1 MPVDRSIMLFN
12 GKGGVGKSSIAANLA
27 GLVAL
32 GGWRVLVVDLDKQ
45 GNLARDFGCMEVS
58 DDGEGILRAAIS
70 DATLKPIM
78 DVRPNLDFI
87 PGGRKLRDAVEAL
100 PRNDLT
106 WLDRA
111 LAPLSDDYDL
121 VVIDS
126 PPGIWQLQDAAA
138 AVAGFV
144 LVPTKVDDASV
155 DGLAEVADELTMIR
169 ERYNPDVTVLGV
181 VLTLVGS
188 RHVRVIRRARERLA
202 GLLGDSGVK
211 IYDPVIRESVVAGIE
226 GTRNMGRLAH
236 EYEAVAAHAA
246 PWWKRLR
253 TDADDAEPVSKAA
266 GGLAQDYQDLTD
278 AVMRDVIEHLTERVG
293 ITRDG

>member
-1 MPVDRSIMLFN
+1 MPIDRSIMMFN

-32 GGWRVLVVDLDKQ
+32 GEWRVLAVDLDKQ
-45 GNLARDFGCMEVS
+45 GNLARDFGCMSAS
-58 DDGEGILRAAIS
+58 DDGEGILRAAVGN
-70 DATLKPIM
+70 AALAPIR
-78 DVRPNLDFI
+78 DVRPHLDLI

-100 PRNDLT
+100 PRDDLT

-111 LAPLSDDYDL
+111 LEPLTDDYDL
-121 VVIDS
+121 VVVDS
-126 PPGIWQLQDAAA
+126 APGIWQLQDAAA

-169 ERYNPDVTVLGV
+169 EQYNPEVTVLGV

-202 GLLGDSGVK
+202 GLLGDTGVK
-211 IYDPVIRESVVAGIE
+211 VYDPVIRESVIAGIE

-236 EYEAVAAHAA
+236 EYEAVAANAA

-253 TDADDAEPVSKAA
+253 TNAEEAEPVSKAA

-278 AVMRDVIEHLTERVG
+278 AMMHDVIEHLSARAG
-293 ITRDG
+293 ITSH

>member
-1 MPVDRSIMLFN
+1 MLFN

-32 GGWRVLVVDLDKQ
+32 GGWKVLVVDLDKQ
-45 GNLARDFGCMEVS
+45 GNLARDFGCINSS
-58 DDGEGILRAAIS
+58 DDGSSILRAAVS
-70 DATLKPIM
+70 GSPPVPIR

-87 PGGRKLRDAVEAL
+87 PGGRKLRDAIELL
-100 PRNDLT
+100 PRDDLT
-106 WLDRA
+106 WLDRSLRP
-111 LAPLSDDYDL
+111 LATHYDL

-126 PPGIWQLQDAAA
+126 PPGLWQLQDAAA

-144 LVPTKVDDASV
+144 LIPTRVDDASI

-169 ERYNPDVTVLGV
+169 EHHNSAITVLGV
-181 VLTLVGS
+181 ALTLVGS
-188 RHVRVIRRARERLA
+188 GHVRVLRRARERLQD
-202 GLLGDSGVK
+202 LLCETGVK
-211 IYDPVIRESVVAGIE
+211 VYEPVIRESVVAGIE

-236 EYEAVAAHAA
+236 EYERIAADAM

-253 TDADDAEPVSKAA
+253 GDENAEPVSKAA

-278 AVMRDVIEHLTERVG
+278 AVMHDYIDHLSSRAQTGVG
-293 ITRDG
+293 